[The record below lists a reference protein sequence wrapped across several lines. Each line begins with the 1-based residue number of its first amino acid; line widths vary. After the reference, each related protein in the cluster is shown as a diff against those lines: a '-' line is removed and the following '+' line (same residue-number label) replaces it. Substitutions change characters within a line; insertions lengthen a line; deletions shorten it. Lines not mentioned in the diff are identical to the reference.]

1 MSNWNVSTLADI
13 WYNVKIPGELY
24 LKDDLTT
31 TNRADETEG
40 FSEWTLADELA
51 TRFERMTGIRP
62 NIVPVDMTIW
72 L

>member
-31 TNRADETEG
+31 TNRADEAEG